1 VTFIYL
7 IASLFNKKLNKR
19 QPIFV
24 FSILPVFIFLQILS
38 VLTVD
43 KIQKIRSERI
53 IVKIEKDKTVKGELP
68 REITYPFGIEYI
80 RTIDNENFEISYSR
94 GFFGY

>member
-1 VTFIYL
+1 MFL
-7 IASLFNKKLNKR
+7 
-19 QPIFV
+19 
-24 FSILPVFIFLQILS
+24 ILPVFIFSQILS

-68 REITYPFGIEYI
+68 GEIKFPFGIEYI
-80 RTIDNENFEISYSR
+80 RMIDNENFEISYSS
-94 GFFGY
+94 GFMGTEKYNSEKRNWKSYGLID